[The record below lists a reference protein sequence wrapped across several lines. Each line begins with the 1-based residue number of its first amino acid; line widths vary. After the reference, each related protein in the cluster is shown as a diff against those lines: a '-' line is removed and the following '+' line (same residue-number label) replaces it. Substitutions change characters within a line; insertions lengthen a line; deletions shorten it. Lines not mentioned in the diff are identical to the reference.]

1 MSSQP
6 DLPSPRPSGIRR
18 LVDKFCNK
26 FCTICK
32 HNKWLLLSVAAI
44 LIIAINYS
52 LSSIQNSLLGHPAG
66 LILIDSPEVFSRER
80 LVNDRFLQDA
90 WLRGKLNTPS
100 ESKGISASLSNNKQ
114 HSAKIAVKSGNVKES
129 PEKNSDESTVI
140 NTPNQQKLTVSA
152 IEELRNQLAYREEV
166 RAEIMENMLDDRH
179 DIKGNT
185 LYRLKF
191 DSTLIPHKDS
201 NLWALVIIRL
211 RGNSQTS
218 QTSQPSET
226 GESPDSI
233 LYRDWYEY
241 TQKELNDE
249 LAARTR
255 GLWSGKMEWDEQ
267 LKFSSFLYKNTN
279 TEDISLH
286 KDQKILVHCNN
297 QPIVP
302 STQLSQFANFV
313 LAKYGW
319 TGFGH
324 FLAPNSGFS
333 NAQNLRLQI
342 LKKAEIDLADNYKSW
357 DSELKKTACKINSF
371 FENCTQPKDMKND
384 YCADFRSARAPGNSG
399 GAGVSGT
406 QRPSPLLLGLLN
418 DANKIWKQE
427 MFFVEYAF
435 SDYMR
440 ETYQKQLGQYINIE
454 VKYCKNKACQ
464 ISLSS
469 LKDTGKTAFLH
480 ALEKDNQ
487 VYSYTATPKESTQQ
501 FFESASEQQ
510 TRNLLLSLAAQPQ
523 SLDLNSIFE
532 YTLKN
537 QRFMQQIKRQ
547 PLVVGFS
554 SEVLKGSGFFKGLD
568 NTSSPAPNQLSDN
581 NITTGNASAQF
592 GWLIGP
598 KLDLSSNN
606 RDSSRNFRH
615 LPIQNALSALVS
627 LPSWWRSAKL
637 DVVTCWIPGN
647 ATEFRQDKNY
657 EQLAEDLIQFCSK
670 KLLPFYIKLPGNVT
684 EIKRKLG
691 YQVGHIPYIKNAG
704 KSSDF
709 YVGQPHT
716 SLLIEGGDLWRS
728 TVVTMGAQRSNR
740 IEVMPNMKGIIA
752 GFDTIKEPLQWTPS
766 DSGAAPCYA
775 KVEIIVWTSE
785 DRTKEK
791 NLARIFMTQDDY
803 KRGHCIDKRNS
814 MLQKASSDKPAAPG
828 SDSQI
833 KQRIDSIIRTKDI
846 SS

>member
-1 MSSQP
+1 MSSP
-6 DLPSPRPSGIRR
+6 PEIPTTR
-18 LVDKFCNK
+18 LSSLRSLIDKFCNK
-26 FCTICK
+26 FCTVCK
-32 HNKWLLLSVAAI
+32 QNIWLLLSVSAI
-44 LIIAINYS
+44 LIIVLNYS

-90 WLRGKLNTPS
+90 WLRGKLNKIPGVKS
-100 ESKGISASLSNNKQ
+100 ISASTFSNKQ
-114 HSAKIAVKSGNVKES
+114 QSANIAAQSGSIKES
-129 PEKNSDESTVI
+129 PEKHSVESIDTNI
-140 NTPNQQKLTVSA
+140 PNQQKLKVSA
-152 IEELRNQLAYREEV
+152 IEELRNELAYREEV

-179 DIKGNT
+179 DIRGNT

-201 NLWALVIIRL
+201 NLWALIIIRL
-211 RGNSQTS
+211 KGNSQTS
-218 QTSQPSET
+218 QLTET
-226 GESPDSI
+226 GETPDQI

-249 LAARTR
+249 LAARTK
-255 GLWSGKMEWDEQ
+255 GLWRGKMERDEQ
-267 LKFSSFLYKNTN
+267 LKFSSFLYKNSK
-279 TEDISLH
+279 TENINLQKDH
-286 KDQKILVHCNN
+286 KIVVPCNDQRIA
-297 QPIVP
+297 P
-302 STQLSQFANFV
+302 SSQLNEFANFA

-319 TGFGH
+319 TGFEH
-324 FLAPNSGFS
+324 FLAPNSNFS
-333 NAQNLRLQI
+333 IGQNLRLQI
-342 LKKAEIDLADNYKSW
+342 LKKAEQDLADNYKAW
-357 DSELKKTACKINSF
+357 YSELEKTACVIYHF
-371 FENCTQPKDMKND
+371 FDQCRQPEDMKKD
-384 YCADFRSARAPGNSG
+384 YCADFRSTQPPGNSG
-399 GAGVSGT
+399 DRSASVT
-406 QRPSPLLLGLLN
+406 PRPSSILLDLLN
-418 DANKIWKQE
+418 RANLIWKQE
-427 MFFVEYAF
+427 FFFVEYAF

-440 ETYQKQLGQYINIE
+440 ETYQKQLGIYINIE
-454 VKYCKNKACQ
+454 VKYCQNEACQ

-510 TRNLLLSLAAQPQ
+510 TRNLLLGLAAQPK
-523 SLDLNSIFE
+523 SLDLNSIYE

-554 SEVLKGSGFFKGLD
+554 SEVLKGSGFFIGLD
-568 NTSSPAPNQLSDN
+568 NSSTTDSEQSSDN
-581 NITTGNASAQF
+581 NKTTGSASAQF

-598 KLDLSSNN
+598 KLDLSSNKN
-606 RDSSRNFRH
+606 DSSGDFKH

-627 LPSWWRSAKL
+627 LPSWWRSAQL
-637 DVVTCWIPGN
+637 DVVTCWVPGN
-647 ATEFRQDKNY
+647 AAEFRQDKNY
-657 EQLAEDLIQFCSK
+657 EQLAEDLQQFCSK

-709 YVGQPHT
+709 YVGQENA

-752 GFDTIKEPLQWTPS
+752 GFDTIKEPLQWTAS

-785 DRTKEK
+785 DRTQEK
-791 NLARIFMTQDDY
+791 ALARIFMTQDDY
-803 KRGHCIDKRNS
+803 KRGHCIDKQHS
-814 MLQKASSDKPAAPG
+814 KLQKTSSDNPAHPDG
-828 SDSQI
+828 SDSQL
-833 KQRIDSIIRTKDI
+833 KQRVNSIIRTRDF